1 MKNKQILNE
10 LVRMRPAL
18 FKLYKKRFSTI
29 PQNVAEFDDA
39 YSSFYIK
46 LTKAN
51 IKGKIKNPGAF
62 ITTGFHNH
70 VLNMYREYGRFH
82 QVGDGFEVHADYIL
96 INFDTPENNLMRT
109 EFSKDVALA
118 VMSSDL
124 PPKVKARVVACLK
137 TGGLA
142 SAAREIGISNNLMKV
157 TWYVWRDKVKD
168 ILKSVRHN
176 NINMYGLSANRQ
188 GGQDV
193 RVHCIAKG

>member
-10 LVRMRPAL
+10 LVEMRPAL

-46 LTKAN
+46 LAKAN
-51 IKGKIKNPGAF
+51 IKGKIKKPSAF
-62 ITTGFHNH
+62 IITGFHNH

-82 QVGDGFEVHADYIL
+82 QVGGDGEVHTE

-109 EFSKDVALA
+109 EFSKDVTHA

-157 TWYVWRDKVKD
+157 TWYVWRDRVKD

-176 NINMYGLSANRQ
+176 NINTYGLSTNKQ

-193 RVHCIAKG
+193 RVYCNAKG